1 MNKSEIL
8 NPKSEIKSSGILFIV
23 SAPSGAGKT
32 TLCRKAVDYFSD
44 LRHSISYTTRPP
56 RQGEKDDVDYH
67 FINKKAFQKKIDIG
81 EFIEWAEVHGNR
93 YGTSFNDIKSLL
105 EKGLDIILDID
116 VQGARQI
123 KLQIANCKL
132 QIPWVFIFIFPPSLD
147 ATKERIKKRGKDTRE
162 TILSRLKN
170 ARAEIKEAVWYD
182 YLIINDKLEDAFEKL
197 KSIIVAERSKR
208 EKMIEQV
215 KRLYGKVLGK

>member
-1 MNKSEIL
+1 M
-8 NPKSEIKSSGILFIV
+8 KSSGILFIV